1 VVADV
6 GRTSEGLRGC
16 PGFGPFWAAFT
27 VSSFGTYVTT
37 LAVQV
42 LVVLTLRG
50 GAAEVGLVSAARWL
64 PYLLFGVFAGVFV
77 DRARRRPVLVATDL
91 VRGVLLVAIP
101 VLAVAGRLSLVVL
114 IAFMVV
120 FGLASLANDAAAQSF
135 LPRLV
140 PPRLLTPAN
149 ARLDQSDA
157 VAQTSGPALAGGL
170 VSLLTA
176 PWAVLVDAASYLAS
190 GLLLLRV
197 PVAEPP
203 SRRFSLRGVRGEAAE
218 GIRWVYRHRT
228 LGPYVLSTHGWFLVN
243 AIAGATLPPFALQT
257 LGLSPFGLGLA
268 LSAAGVGG
276 LLGAL
281 SATALG
287 ARFGAGRVVI
297 ASVLGNGT
305 AWALIASGRYGWGG
319 WVVFGAGQL
328 LLGLTMGTANANEM
342 GYMQAITPDH
352 LQGRSNATR
361 RSINRAMIVVG
372 APLGGVLADAVGYR
386 PMLYAAAAGFGLVSA
401 SLALSPY
408 RHARLDDTPPGR
420 AG

>member
-1 VVADV
+1 MAVV
-6 GRTSEGLRGC
+6 GRPEGLRSC
-16 PGFGPFWAAFT
+16 PGFRPFWAAAT
-27 VSSFGTYVTT
+27 VSSFGNYVTT

-77 DRARRRPVLVATDL
+77 DRTRRRPVLVITDF
-91 VRGVLLVAIP
+91 VRCVLLVAIP
-101 VLAVAGRLSLVVL
+101 TLAVAHHLSLVVL
-114 IAFMVV
+114 LVFMIV
-120 FGLASLANDAAAQSF
+120 FGSASLANDAASQSF

-140 PPRLLTPAN
+140 PPRLLTRAN

-197 PVAEPP
+197 PLVEPP
-203 SRRFSLRGVRGEAAE
+203 SRRFSLRGVRDEAIE
-218 GIRWVYRHRT
+218 GLRWVYRHRT

-243 AIAGATLPPFALQT
+243 AIAGATLPLFALQT
-257 LGLSPFGLGLA
+257 IGLSPFGLGLA
-268 LSAAGVGG
+268 LAAAGVGG

-281 SATALG
+281 SAAAVG
-287 ARFGAGRVVI
+287 ARFGVGRVVI
-297 ASVLGNGT
+297 ASIVGNGL
-305 AWALIASGRYGWGG
+305 AWAVIASGWHGWNG
-319 WVVFGAGQL
+319 WVVFGIGQF

-342 GYMQAITPDH
+342 GYLQSITPDQ

-361 RSINRAMIVVG
+361 RSINRAMIVIG
-372 APLGGVLADAVGYR
+372 APLGGLLADVVGYR

-401 SLALSPY
+401 SLAISPY
-408 RHARLDDTPPGR
+408 RHARFDDPAHSPI
-420 AG
+420 